1 MACPTAFFTV
11 AVMVTWSG
19 RTTKKIKEYLL
30 LLIQICPG
38 KNQDRRLQNIRNQ
51 GTNGIFEGWKGTC
64 YGKSTMKAK
73 INVA

>member
-1 MACPTAFFTV
+1 MSYRFLYCCSYGH
-11 AVMVTWSG
+11 MV
-19 RTTKKIKEYLL
+19 RKNNKKIKEYLL